1 MGTVGTGSELAMS
14 CGLRQEEQVGEEEK
28 EQVKPV
34 FVRRQNDNVFRT
46 YIAESPPPLRR
57 DETSEA
63 QLTDASVVEVCKE
76 ALASGERMAK
86 LLGSRLMDLETA
98 WAELE
103 AVRAELEAAKVEN
116 RALVKL
122 LEGAGGGSSAGDA
135 GVGDKVILIDLDC
148 SAAPGKRA
156 RVAVAG
162 ADECLDAQMW
172 VRLCDGC
179 GDKAGGDKGCGDEGC
194 GDEGCGEEGCGD
206 KGCGDEGCGEEAA
219 GAAVAASPL
228 QLFTGEV
235 SRVEIRCKHGIILK
249 QLEKPLG
256 VGWNDKEWDNR
267 AGEVP
272 FAFNQWEKRAVL
284 FDAKDVDAGLPV
296 LPLSDKEIKELI
308 KRNLPIHN
316 NVKRKFTQNTLR
328 LYKQV
333 FPGKGEVGY
342 KKVDVVGVTFWA
354 DEQQEPKNEHVDT
367 VTVRFSQ
374 QNLKVLDLTL
384 NLRQLVTLAREPDFP
399 LYVGLWNA
407 SCSADDTVSDKA
419 RWSKDEEDD
428 WLYSMRRIE
437 KAIKFQWSM
446 QHGDA

>member
-14 CGLRQEEQVGEEEK
+14 CGLRQEEQVGEEEEK

-86 LLGSRLMDLETA
+86 LLESRLMDLETA

-116 RALVKL
+116 RALVKQ

-135 GVGDKVILIDLDC
+135 GVGDKVILIDSEC
-148 SAAPGKRA
+148 SAAPPKRA

-162 ADECLDAQMW
+162 ADECSDAQMW
-172 VRLCDGC
+172 VHLCDGC
-179 GDKAGGDKGCGDEGC
+179 GDKAGGDEGRGDEGC

-206 KGCGDEGCGEEAA
+206 EGCGDEAA

-235 SRVEIRCKHGIILK
+235 SRVVIRRKDAIRLTKI
-249 QLEKPLG
+249 EKKFS
-256 VGWNDKEWDNR
+256 VEWNDEAWNNR
-267 AGEVP
+267 EDELS
-272 FAFNQWEKRAVL
+272 FKFNQRKEGAVL
-284 FDAKDVDAGLPV
+284 YDANKVDAGLPV
-296 LPLSDKEIKELI
+296 VPLSDDEIKKLI
-308 KRNLPIHN
+308 KDNLPIHN

-342 KKVDVVGVTFWA
+342 GHGFGQGA
-354 DEQQEPKNEHVDT
+354 LEQG
-367 VTVRFSQ
+367 
-374 QNLKVLDLTL
+374 
-384 NLRQLVTLAREPDFP
+384 RQ
-399 LYVGLWNA
+399 G
-407 SCSADDTVSDKA
+407 
-419 RWSKDEEDD
+419 
-428 WLYSMRRIE
+428 
-437 KAIKFQWSM
+437 
-446 QHGDA
+446 